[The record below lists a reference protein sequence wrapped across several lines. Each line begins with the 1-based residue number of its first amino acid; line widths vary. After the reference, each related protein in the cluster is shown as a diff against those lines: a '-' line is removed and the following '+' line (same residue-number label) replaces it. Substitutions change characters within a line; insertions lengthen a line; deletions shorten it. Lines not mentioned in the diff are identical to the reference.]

1 MTPAE
6 ITEAA
11 ALAIVRE
18 RDLPH
23 YPDEGES
30 ALTALA
36 WATGS
41 PTAEVEQ
48 TLADLAAKV
57 AHLATIQAIAN
68 QANAVRTEQK

>member
-41 PTAEVEQ
+41 PTVEVEQ
-48 TLADLAAKV
+48 ILADLAAKV
-57 AHLATIQAIAN
+57 AHRATIQAIAN
-68 QANAVRTEQK
+68 QANAR

>member
-1 MTPAE
+1 MTAAE

-11 ALAIVRE
+11 ALAIVKE

-48 TLADLAAKV
+48 ILADLAAKV
-57 AHLATIQAIAN
+57 AHLATIKAIVN
-68 QANAVRTEQK
+68 QSRAR

>member
-18 RDLPH
+18 QNLPH

-48 TLADLAAKV
+48 ILADLAAKV
-57 AHLATIQAIAN
+57 AHLATIKAVSN
-68 QANAVRTEQK
+68 QVNTR

>member
-11 ALAIVRE
+11 ALAIVKE

-36 WATGS
+36 WAIGT
-41 PTAEVEQ
+41 PAAEIEQ

-57 AHLATIQAIAN
+57 AHRATIQAIAN
-68 QANAVRTEQK
+68 QANAR